1 MSVDYGY
8 RGESLAGVLVSAGC
22 GPDFAGLQNPIKPP
36 LGARQGCRVRIGEEG
51 SLKQLV
57 HLQHHPTTPKIL
69 KIFHRPIKQKPRQIS
84 IWQGISQK
92 PVALFCCLSG
102 ECVVPY
108 AITSNWDWD
117 AVAPPEDGGD
127 TCCTVSITIAAWAWA
142 SKPFLTT
149 LTDVAWCVRTWLIAM
164 PDSIIKLAEPLIP
177 SIDISLGV
185 MLHAIVYSSAR
196 TPRNL
201 NGRKVTPA

>member
-1 MSVDYGY
+1 MLGENGR
-8 RGESLAGVLVSAGC
+8 RGLPEATRPPAASPYNAKDPKTIPSSHQTKTPPNINLAGS
-22 GPDFAGLQNPIKPP
+22 F
-36 LGARQGCRVRIGEEG
+36 
-51 SLKQLV
+51 
-57 HLQHHPTTPKIL
+57 
-69 KIFHRPIKQKPRQIS
+69 S
-84 IWQGISQK
+84 II
-92 PVALFCCLSG
+92 VALFCCLSG

-108 AITSNWDWD
+108 AITSIWDWD
-117 AVAPPEDGGD
+117 ADPPPEGGGG
-127 TCCTVSITIAAWAWA
+127 TCCTVSIRFIAAWALA

-177 SIDISLGV
+177 SIDISLGL
-185 MLHAIVYSSAR
+185 MLLAIVYLSAI